1 MNRPNLAFPTRKLLA
16 GFIVVSLASLA
27 VGWTAGR
34 VAASGGTHAVPSPTI
49 STDKANSN
57 PAELIARGEPQIG
70 LNTGTGTTYSGPGVA
85 SGVGGGTAVAYPG
98 PIYPGSLGA
107 APEGTILAGGSG
119 TADMKSDGSDRASAL
134 PKATTAALADARTQA
149 QAVATSM
156 GVSLKGVYSVTVST
170 ADSYAYAVP
179 DCIVPPAVPGALG
192 SGATSG
198 GSGAAPNAA
207 ASSAPAIAPV
217 PLPAVCN
224 YTKSTPPTS
233 AQLVVTVVVAYN
245 FA

>member
-1 MNRPNLAFPTRKLLA
+1 MNRPNLALPTRKLLA
-16 GFIVVSLASLA
+16 GLLVVALASLA

-34 VAASGGTHAVPSPTI
+34 VAASGATHSAPSPTI
-49 STDKANSN
+49 SADKVNSN
-57 PAELIARGEPQIG
+57 PAEQIARGEPQIG
-70 LNTGTGTTYSGPGVA
+70 LNTGTGTASAA
-85 SGVGGGTAVAYPG
+85 SGVGGGTSVAYPG

-156 GVSLKGVYSVTVST
+156 GVSITSIYSVTVST

-179 DCIVPPAVPGALG
+179 DCLVPPALPGALQSG
-192 SGATSG
+192 SATE
-198 GSGAAPNAA
+198 GSGAAPNAP
-207 ASSAPAIAPV
+207 ASGARAIAPV
-217 PLPAVCN
+217 PSPTVCS
-224 YTKSTPPTS
+224 YTKSTVPTS
-233 AQLVVTVVVAYN
+233 AQLVVTVVVAYK

>member
-1 MNRPNLAFPTRKLLA
+1 MNRPNLALLPRKLLA
-16 GFIVVSLASLA
+16 GLLVVALASLA

-34 VAASGGTHAVPSPTI
+34 AAASGTTHSATSPTI
-49 STDKANSN
+49 SADKVNSN
-57 PAELIARGEPQIG
+57 PAGQIARGEPQVG
-70 LNTGTGTTYSGPGVA
+70 LNTGTGTASAGPGTA

-134 PKATTAALADARTQA
+134 PKATTAALADARAQA

-156 GVSLKGVYSVTVST
+156 GVALTSIYSVTVST

-179 DCIVPPAVPGALG
+179 DCVVPPAAPGALQSG
-192 SGATSG
+192 SATE
-198 GSGAAPNAA
+198 GSGAAPNAG
-207 ASSAPAIAPV
+207 ASGAPAIAPV
-217 PLPAVCN
+217 PLPTVCS
-224 YTKSTPPTS
+224 YTKSTAPAS
-233 AQLVVTVVVAYN
+233 AQLVVTVVVAYK